1 MLRCYLHLSWHCLYQ
16 YNVILWYCLY
26 QYDAILESGRQN
38 ISKIVILSK
47 YTGTNLI
54 SRMKLYSVHKY
65 KKNLPAISLFY
76 AHLLSKTLKRDHNR
90 RLVDT
95 PVEEGGKYP
104 WVALHYP
111 VLFHSHSFN
120 LAKGLNQ
127 GWLKVIITIATS
139 LAAMPSP
146 NPSSNTLPPLVGRS
160 SISLT
165 FHNS

>member
-1 MLRCYLHLSWHCLYQ
+1 MPLCKQ
-16 YNVILWYCLY
+16 YCLN
-26 QYDAILESGRQN
+26 QYIAILESDGRN
-38 ISKIVILSK
+38 ISKIVILRK
-47 YTGTNLI
+47 YTVTNLI
-54 SRMKLYSVHKY
+54 SHMILYSVHKY

-76 AHLLSKTLKRDHNR
+76 ALTSSARPWRGTTTAGWLTLQSR
-90 RLVDT
+90 RVENT
-95 PVEEGGKYP
+95 PE
-104 WVALHYP
+104 LHYP